1 MLMYALVFER
11 DAVKALKRLPADVR
25 ANLRDRLEAI
35 AADPHGRHSSL
46 EPLTGDLAGLYKL
59 RVTQWC
65 AVVALDHPAATVRVT
80 RLGHRREV
88 YD

>member
-1 MLMYALVFER
+1 MYALVFER
-11 DAVKALKRLPADVR
+11 DAVKALKKLPAEIR
-25 ANLRDRLEAI
+25 ANLRERLEAI
-35 AADPHGRHSSL
+35 AADPRGRHSSL

-59 RVTQWC
+59 RVTQWR
-65 AVVALDHPAATVRVT
+65 AVVAVDHAAETVRIT